1 LLSYF
6 LLTLS
11 ALVVIV
17 NPVTKAF
24 VFIPLTQGATA
35 SEQADIAKRACLVSL
50 AVLITFGL
58 AGQFLFKLFG
68 ITIGSFRIAGGVILF
83 QIAMNM
89 VRHGVQPHNENASD
103 QSDTRKA
110 LGNDDVSII
119 PLAIP
124 FIAGPGSIATMMILM
139 SEAPSIYHG
148 ALVLLSAVVA
158 IFLTKLALDYSH
170 FIVAFVGDYG
180 MVVVTKLF
188 GLLLSVIAVEFILGG
203 IKDVLPGIMAVLDT
217 VG

>member
-1 LLSYF
+1 LFSYF

-17 NPVTKAF
+17 NPITKAF
-24 VFIPLTQGATA
+24 VFIPLTQGASK
-35 SEQADIAKRACLVSL
+35 SEQAEIAKRACLVSL
-50 AVLITFGL
+50 AFLVTFGL

-68 ITIGSFRIAGGVILF
+68 ITIGSFRIAGGIILF

-89 VRHGVQPHNENASD
+89 VRHGSPPHNEQAD
-103 QSDTRKA
+103 HTEKRKA

-139 SEAPSIYHG
+139 SEAPTVYHG

-158 IFLTKLALDYSH
+158 VYLTKLAFDYSH
-170 FIVAFVGDYG
+170 YIVAFVVNYG

-188 GLLLSVIAVEFILGG
+188 GLLLSVIAVEFVLGG
-203 IKDVLPGIMAVLDT
+203 IKDVLPGIVAVLDT